1 MTPLST
7 EARDAALAGLD
18 GWAFDDARNALYRRL
33 RFPSC
38 TEAVGFMAQIAI
50 AADAADHHPEWS
62 NVHDRVDIWLTTHD
76 ADGVSERDVA
86 LAGTINA
93 ALAGRSDL

>member
-1 MTPLST
+1 VTPLT
-7 EARDAALAGLD
+7 PEARTLALSSLR
-18 GWAFDDARNALYRRL
+18 GWTFDEARNALHVTL

-38 TEAVGFMAQIAI
+38 TEAVAFMARIAI

-76 ADGVSERDVA
+76 ADGVSERDVS
-86 LAGTINA
+86 LARTINA
-93 ALAGRSDL
+93 ALTGQD